1 MGKMTYEE
9 LMMQY
14 ITYTRLKDTGSIV
27 ELMYYPHAGGG
38 RDG

>member
-14 ITYTRLKDTGSIV
+14 ITLLRLKDTGNTINLVYFPKS
-27 ELMYYPHAGGG
+27 GGG